1 MHILDTKEEVLNK
14 RPGALQLFDTFC
26 LCINPHPIG

>member
-14 RPGALQLFDTFC
+14 RPWAL
-26 LCINPHPIG
+26 